1 MNGRSYVHRTR
12 TGWILAILTVL
23 SALNSSFFFL
33 GMMKSGFAG
42 WMMMNSCAPAV
53 FIFFSGFLFANPA
66 VMTAGTVW
74 MLRYGTA
81 GLFVFGWSG
90 PNLIAQVGHILMT
103 LSSVWTVFELIRQKK
118 WKGMAIGLLLGI
130 GILLPF
136 MRIQNA
142 WFADHPG
149 LMEKLFSGAYPA
161 GAK

>member
-1 MNGRSYVHRTR
+1 
-12 TGWILAILTVL
+12 
-23 SALNSSFFFL
+23 
-33 GMMKSGFAG
+33 
-42 WMMMNSCAPAV
+42 
-53 FIFFSGFLFANPA
+53 
-66 VMTAGTVW
+66 
-74 MLRYGTA
+74 
-81 GLFVFGWSG
+81 
-90 PNLIAQVGHILMT
+90 
-103 LSSVWTVFELIRQKK
+103 VFELIRQKK